1 MKGEIN
7 MTKWTNNDGEIFE
20 NEDAARDR
28 CYDMIDEDDI
38 IEVIKDDYIES
49 FWQLFMDALSVHD
62 FWNYEQLKEDIFDK
76 VWEDCGF
83 TEIEVEDDED
93 GK

>member
-1 MKGEIN
+1 
-7 MTKWTNNDGEIFE
+7 MTKWTNNDDEIFE
-20 NEDAARDR
+20 TEDAARDR
-28 CYDMIDEDDI
+28 CYDMITEDDI
-38 IEVIKDDYIES
+38 VEVIKDDYIES
-49 FWQLFMDALSVHD
+49 FWKLFMDALSAHD
-62 FWNYEQLKEDIFDK
+62 FWNYEKLKEDIFDK

>member
-1 MKGEIN
+1 

-20 NEDAARDR
+20 TEDAARDR
-28 CYDMIDEDDI
+28 CNDMIDEDDI

>member
-1 MKGEIN
+1 

-20 NEDAARDR
+20 TEDAARDR

-49 FWQLFMDALSVHD
+49 FWQLFMDALSAHD
-62 FWNYEQLKEDIFDK
+62 FWNYEQLQEDIFDK

-83 TEIEVEDDED
+83 TEIEVEDNEDEN
-93 GK
+93 

>member
-1 MKGEIN
+1 

-20 NEDAARDR
+20 DEDAARNR
-28 CYDMIDEDDI
+28 CHDMIEKDDI
-38 IEVIKDDYIES
+38 VEVIKDSYIES
-49 FWQLFMDALSVHD
+49 YWKLFMDALLVRD
-62 FWNYEQLKEDIFDK
+62 VWEYQKLQDEIFDK

-93 GK
+93 EDEE

>member
-1 MKGEIN
+1 

-20 NEDAARDR
+20 DEDAARDR

-49 FWQLFMDALSVHD
+49 FWQLFMDALSAHD
-62 FWNYEQLKEDIFDK
+62 FWNYEQLQEDIFDK

-93 GK
+93 EN

>member
-20 NEDAARDR
+20 DENSARNR
-28 CYDMIDEDDI
+28 CHDMIEKDDI
-38 IEVIKDDYIES
+38 VEVIKDSYIES
-49 FWQLFMDALSVHD
+49 YWKLFMDALLVRD
-62 FWNYEQLKEDIFDK
+62 VWEYQKLQDEIFDK

-83 TEIEVEDDED
+83 TEIEEEDDED
-93 GK
+93 EE

>member
-1 MKGEIN
+1 

-20 NEDAARDR
+20 DEDAARDR
-28 CYDMIDEDDI
+28 CLDLIEENDI
-38 IEVIKDDYIES
+38 VEVIKDDYIES
-49 FWQLFMDALSVHD
+49 FWKLFMDALLAHD
-62 FWNYEQLKEDIFDK
+62 SWNYEKLKEDIFDK

-93 GK
+93 ED

>member
-1 MKGEIN
+1 

-20 NEDAARDR
+20 DEDAARDR

-62 FWNYEQLKEDIFDK
+62 FWNYEKLKEDIFDK

-93 GK
+93 GE

>member
-1 MKGEIN
+1 

-20 NEDAARDR
+20 DEDAARDR
-28 CYDMIDEDDI
+28 CNDMIDEDDI

-62 FWNYEQLKEDIFDK
+62 FWNYEKLKEDIFDK

>member
-1 MKGEIN
+1 
-7 MTKWTNNDGEIFE
+7 
-20 NEDAARDR
+20 
-28 CYDMIDEDDI
+28 MIDEDDI

-49 FWQLFMDALSVHD
+49 FLQLFLYSLSVHD
-62 FWNYEQLKEDIFDK
+62 FLNYEKLKEDIFDK

>member
-1 MKGEIN
+1 

>member
-1 MKGEIN
+1 

-20 NEDAARDR
+20 DEDTARDR
-28 CYDMIDEDDI
+28 CYDMITEDDI

-49 FWQLFMDALSVHD
+49 FWQLFMDTLSVHD
-62 FWNYEQLKEDIFDK
+62 FWNYEKLKEDIFDK

>member
-7 MTKWTNNDGEIFE
+7 MTKWTNNNGEIFE
-20 NEDAARDR
+20 TEDAARDR

-49 FWQLFMDALSVHD
+49 FWQLFMDALSAHD
-62 FWNYEQLKEDIFDK
+62 FWNYEQLQEDIFDK

>member
-1 MKGEIN
+1 

-20 NEDAARDR
+20 DEDAARDR

-49 FWQLFMDALSVHD
+49 FWQLFMDALSAHD
-62 FWNYEQLKEDIFDK
+62 FWNYEQLQEDIFDK